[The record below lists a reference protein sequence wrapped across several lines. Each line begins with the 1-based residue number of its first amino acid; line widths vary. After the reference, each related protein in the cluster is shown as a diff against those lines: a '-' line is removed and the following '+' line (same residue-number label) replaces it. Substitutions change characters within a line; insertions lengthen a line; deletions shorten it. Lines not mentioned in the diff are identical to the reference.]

1 MAKVYFWRDLIG
13 HETKFFPYKAKIQQL
28 LAGDYS
34 SLSLEKLKIP
44 SKTPIYSIRI
54 NKEHRLLFTTYQ
66 GKLCL
71 LDVVLNHDYHKS
83 PFLRTRGIL
92 NAFLDKHHESLTRA
106 TTPPWALTENEK
118 DDFVNVKSV
127 SGLNITAEDS
137 EFAALDYYQSRLI
150 EFSTVQ
156 NELLSVALPLVV
168 SGPAG
173 SGKSCTALSILSN
186 HVQRYLGDDEAF
198 PILYMSRSRHLVA
211 DIRRIW
217 QEKNPFEFRDGV
229 VLFKTYDE
237 LLDEQIPEGFRLA
250 TPEVFHSWHK
260 EYLAHNKK
268 LSKTAMAFSCVP
280 LESTKDL
287 WREFRIISGG
297 FSKEEYLALGEG
309 QSGVSDKGA
318 RELIFKSYCSY
329 MDYLSSHHL
338 IESEL
343 YSLKASLYKLVVVDE
358 AQDLSYGQLLGLS
371 QLAGRNSVFLLGEHQ
386 ILFDG
391 LSRQGYLQ
399 RLFHQLGMAINLRQL
414 QATYRCS
421 PAVLAVANS
430 LIRAK
435 YCATGGA
442 ADKGEVAELTSSE
455 EASARENQ
463 AIWLHPKNKIELSRL
478 KEQASHGQL
487 AVVAWSVEAVNEAHE
502 ALGTP
507 LVFTPAEIKGL
518 EYPIVVLWQPLSG
531 KECEDA
537 CEKLR
542 EIPAYTAAFASAS
555 TGHLPKKGQGNTA
568 SLPYFNELITA
579 VTRAQHTLIIIQELS
594 NHAARPLINVMAAAI
609 PSMYQALNAKSP
621 GARMPIS
628 SSSISSEEGLTGFG
642 ATTTGRCS
650 SYNYWEAEAAKLIT
664 GGLERQAK
672 DIFLSKLKRTK
683 DEYEAF
689 AVLYRHGLSS
699 APSTHL
705 IIEAESKFEK
715 ISAES
720 VFSPSAPAS
729 LIVASPIIKHKTFM
743 SIEVMKDTE
752 EKEKKL
758 KDNEKTLTAAKKSI
772 LLKLHIQDNLDCL
785 SDPYVVKWMK
795 DALRVYSLEATEK
808 TLFHWFFSTPSGF
821 VLFNR
826 ICTSK
831 YSKILENIHPEAWG
845 QTNVDGRL
853 DNSSALEFLCSTVEG
868 LTVIN
873 YLVINLRWV
882 VDRIPAKTWANCT
895 REKISPL
902 SLLMQTDIGIESL
915 LVLLWNYPKFREEI
929 PAKSWF
935 LAPISGPYTNVSPFY
950 WLCGSPNSDSNLL
963 FELIM
968 DKCLTIPSSFWTQER
983 HPEIS
988 LISANPLFILA
999 GNPVGREKIRILM
1012 EKFPHVIRSIPPSA
1026 WAEAQPLTSKIPNTT
1041 ALYWLTASIDATSI
1055 LRYFI
1060 ENFPDIIEKI
1070 PSIAWG
1076 LAPPATAILDPN
1088 VSPLFWLTVDN
1099 ESIENLRLLI
1109 LNCPG
1114 VIAGIPS
1121 DAWGLTP
1128 LETSSDHTIAPPISM
1143 LSKSISGC
1151 SIIKY
1156 LLETQPEV
1164 ITNIPVTAWEYI
1176 SPENGIPNAIY
1187 SLYSKSDGI
1196 EIIQL
1201 LKAKLSGNHPLKKLL
1216 IKSEEI
1222 EPGKP
1227 TIFAGAGNSFKFF
1240 LPELTS
1246 ETSVLTTAS
1255 RDGPG

>member
-237 LLDEQIPEGFRLA
+237 LLDEQMPEGFRLA

-260 EYLAHNKK
+260 EYLAHSKK

-329 MDYLSSHHL
+329 IDYLSSHHL

-371 QLAGRNSVFLLGEHQ
+371 RLAGRNSVFLLGEHQ

-391 LSRQGYLQ
+391 LSRQAYLQ

-442 ADKGEVAELTSSE
+442 ADKGEVAELASSE

-463 AIWLHPKNKIELSRL
+463 AIWFDSKNKIELSRL

-487 AVVAWSVEAVNEAHE
+487 AVVAWSTEAIREAHE
-502 ALGTP
+502 TLGTP
-507 LVFTPAEIKGL
+507 LVFTPSEIKGL
-518 EYPIVVLWQPLSG
+518 EYPTVVIWQPLSG
-531 KECEDA
+531 RECEDA

-542 EIPAYTAAFASAS
+542 DLPASVAAFASAS
-555 TGHLPKKGQGNTA
+555 TGHLPKKGHGNTA

-579 VTRAQHTLIIIQELS
+579 VTRAQNTLIIVQELS
-594 NHAARPLINVMAAAI
+594 NHAVRPLINVLAAAI
-609 PSMYQALNAKSP
+609 PSMYQALNTKSP
-621 GARMPIS
+621 GGRTPIS
-628 SSSISSEEGLTGFG
+628 SSSSSSEEGLTGFG
-642 ATTTGRCS
+642 ATTTGRYS
-650 SYNYWEAEAAKLIT
+650 SADYWETEASKLIT

-672 DIFLSKLKRTK
+672 DIFLSKLMRTQA
-683 DEYEAF
+683 EYEAF
-689 AVLYRHGLSS
+689 AVLYRPGLSS
-699 APSTHL
+699 APSSHL
-705 IIEAESKFEK
+705 IVESESHFEK
-715 ISAES
+715 VSAEA
-720 VFSPSAPAS
+720 VFSSLATSS
-729 LIVASPIIKHKTFM
+729 LIAATPTIKHKTLM
-743 SIEVMKDTE
+743 SIEVMKDIE

-785 SDPYVVKWMK
+785 SDSYVVKWMK
-795 DALRVYSLEATEK
+795 DALIVHSLEAPEK
-808 TLFHWFFSTPSGF
+808 TLFHWFFSTPSGV
-821 VLFNR
+821 VLFSQ
-826 ICTSK
+826 ICISK
-831 YSKILENIHPEAWG
+831 YSKILEYINPEAWG
-845 QTNVDGRL
+845 QKTVDGRL
-853 DNSSALEFLCSTVEG
+853 DNRSALEFLCSTVEG

-873 YLVINLRWV
+873 YLVLNLQWV
-882 VDRIPAKTWANCT
+882 VDKIPAKSWANCT
-895 REKISPL
+895 RDKVSPL
-902 SLLMQTDIGIESL
+902 CSLMKTDLGIESL
-915 LVLLWNYPKFREEI
+915 LVLLWNYPKIRGEI
-929 PAKSWF
+929 PAKAWF
-935 LAPISGPYTNVSPFY
+935 LAPNSGPYTNVSPFY
-950 WLCGSPNSDSNLL
+950 WLCGSSNPDSNLL

-968 DKCLTIPSSFWTQER
+968 DKCLDIPSSFWIQER
-983 HPEIS
+983 PPEAS
-988 LISANPLFILA
+988 LIAANPLFILA

-1012 EKFPHVIRSIPPSA
+1012 EKFPHVIRSIPLSV

-1041 ALYWLTASIDATSI
+1041 ALYWLAASIDATSI
-1055 LRYFI
+1055 LRSFI
-1060 ENFPDIIEKI
+1060 GNFPDIIDKI
-1070 PSIAWG
+1070 PSSVWG

-1099 ESIENLRLLI
+1099 ESIENLRLLTQ
-1109 LNCPG
+1109 NCPK
-1114 VIAGIPS
+1114 VIAEIPS
-1121 DAWGLTP
+1121 EAWGLAP

-1143 LSKSISGC
+1143 LSQSKSGR

-1156 LLETQPEV
+1156 LLETQPDV

-1176 SPENGIPNAIY
+1176 SPQNGIPNAIY
-1187 SLYSKSDGI
+1187 RLYSNSDAR
-1196 EIIQL
+1196 EIIEL
-1201 LKAKLSGNHPLKKLL
+1201 LKSKLSDDHPLKEL
-1216 IKSEEI
+1216 INRSEVI
-1222 EPGKP
+1222 KPGKP
-1227 TIFAGAGNSFKFF
+1227 SIFAGAGNSFSFF
-1240 LPELTS
+1240 PPAIDS
-1246 ETSVLTTAS
+1246 ETSVLSIAS